1 MLIQCERHTDKD
13 IDLWKEHEEV
23 DLLNYTLLNIKSK
36 TERAIE
42 ILTEFAPDYFSI
54 SWGKDSV
61 VLAHLAWGF
70 SKKSVLAHFTHVADA
85 LYFNDVRDCFLFSYP
100 IQYHEFSKE
109 IGRVDEFFD
118 FHALQIKKQASVALG
133 KRYVTGIRT
142 QESPERKITVRK
154 NGLISGNSCRPIAR
168 WTTDD
173 IFAYL
178 AHHNLPVH
186 PNYAMLGGGR
196 YERNSIRVG
205 PMWMGSQKGKEMW
218 EKEYYGDVLRKL
230 QLKILGGTGE

>member
-1 MLIQCERHTDKD
+1 MLIECERHTSADLSLWRDYEDAD
-13 IDLWKEHEEV
+13 II
-23 DLLNYTLLNIKSK
+23 NYSHKRVEQKALSAIK
-36 TERAIE
+36 
-42 ILTEFAPDYFSI
+42 ILGDFSPDYFSI

-61 VLAHLAWGF
+61 VLAHLAWRYN
-70 SKKSVLAHFTHVADA
+70 KNSVLAHFTHAADA
-85 LYFNDVRDCFLFSYP
+85 PYFNDVRDHFLSSYP
-100 IQYHEFSKE
+100 MQYHEFSKK

-118 FHALQIKKQASVALG
+118 FHALKIKKLASAALG
-133 KRYVTGIRT
+133 KRYVTGIRM
-142 QESPERKITVRK
+142 QESPERKIVTRAH
-154 NGLISGNSCRPIAR
+154 GYFSGDSCRPISR
-168 WTTDD
+168 WSTDD

-178 AHHNLPVH
+178 AYHNLPVH

-230 QLKILGGTGE
+230 QSGRK